1 MHLDT
6 RKKILTAAQAVE
18 TVRRLRAEGRSVRF
32 ATGWFDPLIAAHA
45 RRLEQLRDGA
55 ARVMVIV
62 TDPSRPILPAR
73 ARAELVAALSVV
85 DYVVPSEEERLEDLL
100 ARLEATEVLR
110 GEAADEAL
118 TRQLIHHV
126 QTRQRTA

>member
-1 MHLDT
+1 LDT
-6 RKKILTAAQAVE
+6 RKKILTVAQAVE
-18 TVRRLRAEGRSVRF
+18 TVRRLRAEGSSVRF

-55 ARVMVIV
+55 SRVMVIV

-85 DYVVPSEEERLEDLL
+85 DFVVPSEEERLEDLL
-100 ARLEATEVLR
+100 TQLEATEVLR
-110 GEAADEAL
+110 GEADDETL
-118 TRQLIHHV
+118 TQQLIHHV

>member
-1 MHLDT
+1 MDT
-6 RKKILTAAQAVE
+6 REKILTATQAVE

-32 ATGWFDPLIAAHA
+32 ATGWFDPLLAAHA
-45 RRLEQLRDGA
+45 LRLEQLGGGA
-55 ARVMVIV
+55 ARVMAIV
-62 TDPSRPILPAR
+62 TDPSVPILPSR

-85 DYVVPSEEERLEDLL
+85 DFVVLSEEERLEDLL

-118 TRQLIHHV
+118 TQQLIHHV

>member
-1 MHLDT
+1 MDT

-32 ATGWFDPLIAAHA
+32 ASGWFDPLLAAHA
-45 RRLEQLRDGA
+45 RRLEQLRGGA
-55 ARVMVIV
+55 ARVMVVV
-62 TDPSRPILPAR
+62 TDPPRPILPAR

-85 DYVVPSEEERLEDLL
+85 DFVVLSEEERLEDLL

-110 GEAADEAL
+110 GEAADESLAQ
-118 TRQLIHHV
+118 QLIHHV
-126 QTRQRTA
+126 QTRQRTD

>member
-1 MHLDT
+1 MDT
-6 RKKILTAAQAVE
+6 RQKILTPTQAVE

-32 ATGWFDPLIAAHA
+32 ATGWFDPLLAAHA
-45 RRLEQLRDGA
+45 LRLEQLRGGA
-55 ARVMVIV
+55 ARVMAIV
-62 TDPSRPILPAR
+62 TDPSVPILPSR

-85 DYVVPSEEERLEDLL
+85 DFVVLSEEERLEDLL

-118 TRQLIHHV
+118 TQQLIHHV

>member
-32 ATGWFDPLIAAHA
+32 ASGWFDPLLAAHA
-45 RRLEQLRDGA
+45 RRLEQLRSGA
-55 ARVMVIV
+55 ARVMVVV
-62 TDPSRPILPAR
+62 TDASRPILPAR

-85 DYVVPSEEERLEDLL
+85 DFVVLSEEERLEDLL
-100 ARLEATEVLR
+100 SRLGATEVLR
-110 GEAADEAL
+110 GEAADETL
-118 TRQLIHHV
+118 TRQLIQYV
-126 QTRQRTA
+126 QTRQRTV

>member
-1 MHLDT
+1 MDT

-18 TVRRLRAEGRSVRF
+18 IVRRLRAEGRSVRF
-32 ATGWFDPLIAAHA
+32 ATGWFDPLLAAHA
-45 RRLEQLRDGA
+45 RRLEQLREGS
-55 ARVMVIV
+55 ARVMVVV

-85 DYVVPSEEERLEDLL
+85 DFVVLSEEERLEELL

-110 GEAADEAL
+110 GEVADETL

>member
-1 MHLDT
+1 MDT
-6 RKKILTAAQAVE
+6 REKILTQAAAVE
-18 TVRRLRAEGRSVRF
+18 IARRLRREGQPVKL

-45 RRLEQLRDGA
+45 RRLEQLREGA
-55 ARVMVIV
+55 ARVMVVV
-62 TDPSRPILPAR
+62 TDPPRPILPAR

-85 DYVVPSEEERLEDLL
+85 DFVVLSEEERLEELL

-110 GEAADEAL
+110 GEVADETL

>member
-1 MHLDT
+1 MDT
-6 RKKILTAAQAVE
+6 RKKILTVAQAVE
-18 TVRRLRAEGRSVRF
+18 TVRRLRAEGSSVRF

-55 ARVMVIV
+55 SRVMVIV

-85 DYVVPSEEERLEDLL
+85 DFVVPSEEERLEDLL
-100 ARLEATEVLR
+100 TQLEATEVLR
-110 GEAADEAL
+110 GEAADETL
-118 TRQLIHHV
+118 TQQLIHHV

>member
-1 MHLDT
+1 LDT
-6 RKKILTAAQAVE
+6 RKKILTATQAVD
-18 TVRRLRAEGRSVRF
+18 TVRRLRAEGRSVRLV
-32 ATGWFDPLIAAHA
+32 TGWFDPLIAAHA
-45 RRLEQLRDGA
+45 RRLEQLREGT

-62 TDPSRPILPAR
+62 TDPFRPILPAR

-85 DYVVPSEEERLEDLL
+85 DFVLLSEEERLEELL

-110 GEAADEAL
+110 GEAADETL

-126 QTRQRTA
+126 QTRQRSA

>member
-1 MHLDT
+1 LDT

-18 TVRRLRAEGRSVRF
+18 TVRRLRAEGSRVGF

-55 ARVMVIV
+55 TRLVVIV
-62 TDPSRPILPAR
+62 TDPSQPILRAR

-85 DYVVPSEEERLEDLL
+85 DFVVPSEVERLEDLL
-100 ARLEATEVLR
+100 AQLEATEVLR

-118 TRQLIHHV
+118 TRELIRHV
-126 QTRQRTA
+126 QTRQRTV

>member
-1 MHLDT
+1 MDT

-18 TVRRLRAEGRSVRF
+18 IVRRLRAEGRSVRF
-32 ATGWFDPLIAAHA
+32 ATGCFDPLVAAHA
-45 RRLEQLRDGA
+45 QRLEQLRGGA
-55 ARVMVIV
+55 ARVMVVV
-62 TDPSRPILPAR
+62 TDPVQPILPAR

-85 DYVVPSEEERLEDLL
+85 DFVVPSEEERLEDLL

>member
-1 MHLDT
+1 LDT
-6 RKKILTAAQAVE
+6 RKKILTVAQAVE
-18 TVRRLRAEGRSVRF
+18 TVRRLRAEGSSVRF

-55 ARVMVIV
+55 SRVMVIV

-85 DYVVPSEEERLEDLL
+85 DFVVPSEEERLEDLL
-100 ARLEATEVLR
+100 TQLEATEVLR
-110 GEAADEAL
+110 GEAADETL
-118 TRQLIHHV
+118 TQQLIHHV

>member
-1 MHLDT
+1 LDT

-18 TVRRLRAEGRSVRF
+18 AVRRLRAEGRSVRF
-32 ATGWFDPLIAAHA
+32 ATGWFDPLMAAHA

-62 TDPSRPILPAR
+62 TDPVQPILPAR

-85 DYVVPSEEERLEDLL
+85 DFVVLSEEGRLEDLL
-100 ARLEATEVLR
+100 IRLEASEVLR

>member
-1 MHLDT
+1 MET
-6 RKKILTAAQAVE
+6 RKKILTVAQAVE
-18 TVRRLRAEGRSVRF
+18 TVRRLRAEGSSVRF

-55 ARVMVIV
+55 SRVMVIV

-85 DYVVPSEEERLEDLL
+85 DFVVPSEEERLEDLL
-100 ARLEATEVLR
+100 TQLEATEVLR
-110 GEAADEAL
+110 GEAADETL
-118 TRQLIHHV
+118 TQQLIHHV